1 MRRTLSLL
9 VAVVATFA
17 IAGTALAANPHTVG
31 SAKTTVSGNSIIISQ
46 SVAGLG
52 TAAEVTLSLQGTLDV
67 FAQCY
72 NRGGRNP
79 AADNKQE
86 QSPISQ
92 TGTFPVRNG
101 RTNATFTISP
111 ASTLVCPGNQVV
123 VVESVT
129 GTLDL
134 VYQGETIGQITVS
147 YTR

>member
-31 SAKTTVSGNSIIISQ
+31 SPKTTLSGNSLIISQ

-52 TAAEVTLSLQGTLDV
+52 SVSEVTLSLEGTLDV

-72 NRGGRNP
+72 NRGGKNP

-86 QSPISQ
+86 QTDVLA

-101 RTNATFTISP
+101 RTNATFTITP
-111 ASTLVCPGNQVV
+111 VSTLECPGNQTVV
-123 VVESVT
+123 IESAT

-134 VYQGETIGQITVS
+134 VYEGETIGQIEVDF
-147 YTR
+147 